1 MKKLLATIY
10 IVFFACQV
18 TADTTVLSSKNAYN
32 LCTSDISHWIDFCNG
47 LIQGYVDYA
56 SLANAACIPIG
67 TTRTTLVTVY
77 INFLPQSEV
86 YETDGP
92 ALQAALEILGKAYP
106 CPR

>member
-1 MKKLLATIY
+1 MKFQLSKSPHFLPTS
-10 IVFFACQV
+10 
-18 TADTTVLSSKNAYN
+18 TAIFGQIFNN
-32 LCTSDISHWIDFCNG
+32 IFHRGCNEG
-47 LIQGYVDYA
+47 GKVYVDFA

-106 CPR
+106 CS